1 MRGPHMELGRFIGVK
16 AESTQGQSSGNRVR
30 KNPLMRVVAT
40 LVLCGVFVTSGI
52 PFTSGKVA
60 SAVGT
65 TPLPPTN
72 IDSNCSG
79 IVTDSW
85 GQISLTFTPGSAGGS
100 AITNYKYS
108 FDNVTFTAFDPAT
121 TTQPFVFNF
130 TTLNLPPPTVNIY
143 LKAVNAYGD
152 SESSWGN
159 SSGTQ
164 IKGSCTLNNPGLP
177 RAPITATATAGDG
190 SASVEFTRGS
200 NGGSPITNYKYSI
213 DGGATYIALN
223 PANAT
228 SPLIIPGL
236 TNGVLTTILLKAV
249 NAVGDSLNSR
259 TVTVTPVASSVAPVA
274 PATPAAP
281 ATTVAPTTT
290 SSPSTKPD
298 LVASSDS
305 GYSNTDDITF
315 DNTPTISVSERTDGY
330 LVKVAAVKDSK
341 TVFCTFIASPTV
353 TSCALGKLTDGVWSV
368 TSQQSKAGKTSP
380 KSPVLK
386 ITIDTVAPI
395 VTTFSTTAVNGKKNV
410 GDEVKI
416 RATVNESIIPGGSV
430 TATLD
435 TKAKVVVT
443 QTAATTLEG
452 SYIVNVGDF
461 SSDLTVDSFALK
473 LAPTDIA
480 GNVMKK
486 TPIPQGQKNI
496 GGAKNIVISGKAT
509 SAPATTAPTTIAP
522 AVPVAPVVDNNA
534 PTVLECKTETSAK
547 KSNSPVLV
555 GEKLSDGI
563 IFDADSPKLDA
574 TDKRELDRVA
584 TVMAKRGGLVL
595 VSGFARKNG
604 IDSAEY
610 LKNLSLSRARNV
622 SDYLVAKGVRVS
634 MRYEGFG
641 AVTKNIGTSV
651 QRKVELRWLDDS
663 DKTAYVQKCVTP

>member
-1 MRGPHMELGRFIGVK
+1 VELGRFIGINE
-16 AESTQGQSSGNRVR
+16 ALSQSQGNRI
-30 KNPLMRVVAT
+30 RVGRSRLLRVAAT
-40 LVLCGVFVTSGI
+40 IALCGVFVTSGI
-52 PFTSGKVA
+52 PFMSSHVA
-60 SAVGT
+60 SANGSP
-65 TPLPPTN
+65 PLRPTN
-72 IDSNCSG
+72 FSGNCSDAY
-79 IVTDSW
+79 DSS
-85 GQISLTFTPGSAGGS
+85 GQFSLTFTPGFDNGS
-100 AITNYKYS
+100 PITNYQYS
-108 FDNVTFTAFDPAT
+108 FDNVTFTEFSPAT

-130 TTLNLPPPTVNIY
+130 TTYNRPLGQLTRVYIR
-143 LKAVNAYGD
+143 AVNANGPGESNGD
-152 SESSWGN
+152 AG
-159 SSGTQ
+159 GT
-164 IKGSCTLNNPGLP
+164 ITLVGCTIGSGLP
-177 RAPITATATAGDG
+177 SRPLTGMTATAGDG
-190 SASVEFTRGS
+190 LASIEFTRGS

-213 DGGATYIALN
+213 DEGATYIALN

-228 SPLIIPGL
+228 SPLTIPGL
-236 TNGVLTTILLKAV
+236 TNGVATTIYVKAV
-249 NAVGDSLNSR
+249 NANGDSPTAR
-259 TVTVTPVASSVAPVA
+259 TVTVTPAATSVAPVA
-274 PATPAAP
+274 PV
-281 ATTVAPTTT
+281 TTVAPAIT
-290 SSPSTKPD
+290 SPSTKPD

-305 GYSNTDDITF
+305 GYSDTDDITF
-315 DNTPTISVSERTDGY
+315 DNTPTISVSERTNGY

-341 TVFCTFIASPTV
+341 TVFCTFVASPTV

-395 VTTFSTTAVNGKKNV
+395 VTTFSTTAANGKKNV

-443 QTAATTLEG
+443 QTAATTMEG
-452 SYIVNVGDF
+452 SYVVNVGDF

-496 GGAKNIVISGKAT
+496 GGAKDIVISGKAT
-509 SAPATTAPTTIAP
+509 SAPVPTAPTTIAP

-534 PTVLECKTETSAK
+534 PTVLECRTETSAK

-563 IFDADSPKLDA
+563 IFNADSPKLDA

-584 TVMAKRGGLVL
+584 NVMAQRGGLVL

-610 LKNLSLSRARNV
+610 LKNLSLKRARNV

-641 AVTKNIGTSV
+641 AVTKDIGTSV

-663 DKTAYVQKCVTP
+663 DKTAYVKKCVTP

>member
-1 MRGPHMELGRFIGVK
+1 MELGRFIGVK

-30 KNPLMRVVAT
+30 RNPLMRVVAT
-40 LVLCGVFVTSGI
+40 LALCSVFVTSGI
-52 PFTSGKVA
+52 PFMSSNVAHASNADQPRYVNMLCDNWGVTFDLTAPTQTS
-60 SAVGT
+60 
-65 TPLPPTN
+65 PT
-72 IDSNCSG
+72 
-79 IVTDSW
+79 V
-85 GQISLTFTPGSAGGS
+85 
-100 AITNYKYS
+100 TNYEYAYS
-108 FDNVTFTAFDPAT
+108 TTQATSEPTSFTAFSPADAIS
-121 TTQPFVFNF
+121 PVSVSWD
-130 TTLNLPPPTVNIY
+130 TL
-143 LKAVNAYGD
+143 
-152 SESSWGN
+152 
-159 SSGTQ
+159 
-164 IKGSCTLNNPGLP
+164 GLP
-177 RAPITATATAGDG
+177 NGVLHYFYLRAVFSDNTKSLSWYQIVNGGSTSTRHAGCTVSGSSAVVVTGLPSRPLSGMTATPGDG
-190 SASVEFTRGS
+190 SATVAFSPGS
-200 NGGSPITNYKYSI
+200 DGGSPITNYKYSI
-213 DGGATYIALN
+213 DGGATYIALS
-223 PANAT
+223 PASAT
-228 SPLIIPGL
+228 SPITIPGL
-236 TNGVLTTILLKAV
+236 TNGVLTTIYIKAV
-249 NAVGDSLNSR
+249 NANGDSPTAQ
-259 TVTVTPVASSVAPVA
+259 TVTVTPA
-274 PATPAAP
+274 
-281 ATTVAPTTT
+281 APTTT

-341 TVFCTFIASPTV
+341 TVFCTFVASPTV

-522 AVPVAPVVDNNA
+522 AVPVAPVPVAPVVDNNA

>member
-1 MRGPHMELGRFIGVK
+1 MELGRFIGVK

-30 KNPLMRVVAT
+30 RNPLMRVVAT
-40 LVLCGVFVTSGI
+40 LALCSVFVTSGI
-52 PFTSGKVA
+52 PFMSSNVAHASNADQPRYVNMLCDNWGVTFDLTAPTQTS
-60 SAVGT
+60 
-65 TPLPPTN
+65 PT
-72 IDSNCSG
+72 
-79 IVTDSW
+79 V
-85 GQISLTFTPGSAGGS
+85 
-100 AITNYKYS
+100 TNYEYAYS
-108 FDNVTFTAFDPAT
+108 TTQATSEPTSFTAFSPADAIS
-121 TTQPFVFNF
+121 PVSVSWD
-130 TTLNLPPPTVNIY
+130 TL
-143 LKAVNAYGD
+143 
-152 SESSWGN
+152 
-159 SSGTQ
+159 
-164 IKGSCTLNNPGLP
+164 GLP
-177 RAPITATATAGDG
+177 NGVLHYFYLRAVFSDNTKSLSWYQIVNGGSTSTRHAGCTVSGSSAVVVTGLPSRPLSGMTATPGDG
-190 SASVEFTRGS
+190 SATVAFSPGS
-200 NGGSPITNYKYSI
+200 DGGSPITNYKYSI
-213 DGGATYIALN
+213 DGVTYIALS
-223 PANAT
+223 PASAT
-228 SPLIIPGL
+228 SPITIPGL
-236 TNGVLTTILLKAV
+236 TNGVLTTIYLKAV
-249 NAVGDSLNSR
+249 NANGDSLSAR
-259 TVTVTPVASSVAPVA
+259 AVQVTPVASSVAP
-274 PATPAAP
+274 
-281 ATTVAPTTT
+281 VAPTTT

-305 GYSNTDDITF
+305 GYSDTDDITF

-395 VTTFSTTAVNGKKNV
+395 VTTFSTTAANGKKNV

-443 QTAATTLEG
+443 QTATTTMEG

-522 AVPVAPVVDNNA
+522 AVTVAPVPVAPVVDNNA

-610 LKNLSLSRARNV
+610 LKNLSLKRARNV
-622 SDYLVAKGVRVS
+622 SDYLVAKGIRVS

-641 AVTKNIGTSV
+641 AVTKDIGTSV

>member
-1 MRGPHMELGRFIGVK
+1 MELGRFIGVK

-30 KNPLMRVVAT
+30 RNPLMRVVAT
-40 LVLCGVFVTSGI
+40 LALCSVFVTSGI
-52 PFTSGKVA
+52 PFMSSNVAHASNADQPRYVNMLCDNWGVTFDLTAPTQTS
-60 SAVGT
+60 
-65 TPLPPTN
+65 PT
-72 IDSNCSG
+72 
-79 IVTDSW
+79 V
-85 GQISLTFTPGSAGGS
+85 
-100 AITNYKYS
+100 TNYEYAYS
-108 FDNVTFTAFDPAT
+108 TTQATSEPTSFTAFSPADAIS
-121 TTQPFVFNF
+121 PVSVSWD
-130 TTLNLPPPTVNIY
+130 TL
-143 LKAVNAYGD
+143 
-152 SESSWGN
+152 
-159 SSGTQ
+159 
-164 IKGSCTLNNPGLP
+164 GLP
-177 RAPITATATAGDG
+177 NGVLHYFYLRAVFSDNTKSLSWYQIVNGGSTSTRHAGCTVSGSSAVVVTGLPSRPLSGMTATPGDG
-190 SASVEFTRGS
+190 SATVAFSPGS
-200 NGGSPITNYKYSI
+200 DGGSPITNYKYSI
-213 DGGATYIALN
+213 DGVTYIALS
-223 PANAT
+223 PASAT
-228 SPLIIPGL
+228 SPITIPGL
-236 TNGVLTTILLKAV
+236 TNGVLTTIYLKAV
-249 NAVGDSLNSR
+249 NANGDSLSAR
-259 TVTVTPVASSVAPVA
+259 AVQVTPVASSVAP
-274 PATPAAP
+274 
-281 ATTVAPTTT
+281 VAPTTT

-305 GYSNTDDITF
+305 GYSDTDDITF

-341 TVFCTFIASPTV
+341 TVFCTFVASPTV

-435 TKAKVVVT
+435 TKAKVVIT

-522 AVPVAPVVDNNA
+522 AVTVAPVPVAPVVDNNA

-610 LKNLSLSRARNV
+610 LKNLSLKRARNV

-641 AVTKNIGTSV
+641 AVTKDIGTSV

>member
-1 MRGPHMELGRFIGVK
+1 VNANGDG
-16 AESTQGQSSGNRVR
+16 ESNWGNVGSSGSQVGCLLGNGLPSR
-30 KNPLMRVVAT
+30 PLTGMTAT
-40 LVLCGVFVTSGI
+40 PGDG
-52 PFTSGKVA
+52 
-60 SAVGT
+60 SAT
-65 TPLPPTN
+65 
-72 IDSNCSG
+72 IA
-79 IVTDSW
+79 
-85 GQISLTFTPGSAGGS
+85 FTPGSNGGS

-108 FDNVTFTAFDPAT
+108 
-121 TTQPFVFNF
+121 
-130 TTLNLPPPTVNIY
+130 
-143 LKAVNAYGD
+143 
-152 SESSWGN
+152 
-159 SSGTQ
+159 
-164 IKGSCTLNNPGLP
+164 
-177 RAPITATATAGDG
+177 
-190 SASVEFTRGS
+190 
-200 NGGSPITNYKYSI
+200 I
-213 DGGATYIALN
+213 DEGATYIALS
-223 PANAT
+223 PASAT
-228 SPLIIPGL
+228 SPITIPGL
-236 TNGVLTTILLKAV
+236 TNGVLTTIYIKAV
-249 NAVGDSLNSR
+249 NANGDSPTAR
-259 TVTVTPVASSVAPVA
+259 TVTVTPAASSVAPVA
-274 PATPAAP
+274 PVTPAAP

-395 VTTFSTTAVNGKKNV
+395 VTTFSTTAANGKKIV

-452 SYIVNVGDF
+452 SYIVNIGDF

-610 LKNLSLSRARNV
+610 LKNLSLKRARNV

-641 AVTKNIGTSV
+641 AVTKDIGTSV

>member
-1 MRGPHMELGRFIGVK
+1 MELGRFIGVK

-30 KNPLMRVVAT
+30 RNPLMRVVAT
-40 LVLCGVFVTSGI
+40 LALCSVFVTSGI
-52 PFTSGKVA
+52 PFMSSNVAHASNADQPRYVNMLCDNWGVTFDLTAPTQTS
-60 SAVGT
+60 
-65 TPLPPTN
+65 PT
-72 IDSNCSG
+72 
-79 IVTDSW
+79 V
-85 GQISLTFTPGSAGGS
+85 
-100 AITNYKYS
+100 TNYEYAYS
-108 FDNVTFTAFDPAT
+108 TTQATSEPTSFTAFSPADAIS
-121 TTQPFVFNF
+121 PVSVSWD
-130 TTLNLPPPTVNIY
+130 TL
-143 LKAVNAYGD
+143 
-152 SESSWGN
+152 
-159 SSGTQ
+159 
-164 IKGSCTLNNPGLP
+164 GLP
-177 RAPITATATAGDG
+177 NGVLHYFYLRAVFSDNTKSLSWYQIVNGGSTSTRHAGCTVSGSSAVVVTGLPSRPLSGMTATPGDG
-190 SASVEFTRGS
+190 SATVAFSPGS
-200 NGGSPITNYKYSI
+200 DGGSPITNYKYSI
-213 DGGATYIALN
+213 DGVTYIALS
-223 PANAT
+223 PASAT
-228 SPLIIPGL
+228 SPITIPGL
-236 TNGVLTTILLKAV
+236 TNGVLTTIYLKAV
-249 NAVGDSLNSR
+249 NANGDSLSAR
-259 TVTVTPVASSVAPVA
+259 ADQVTPVASSVAP
-274 PATPAAP
+274 
-281 ATTVAPTTT
+281 VAPTTT

-305 GYSNTDDITF
+305 GYSDTDDITF

-395 VTTFSTTAVNGKKNV
+395 VTTFSTTAANGKKNV

-473 LAPTDIA
+473 MAPTDIA

-522 AVPVAPVVDNNA
+522 AVTVAPVPVAPVVDNNA